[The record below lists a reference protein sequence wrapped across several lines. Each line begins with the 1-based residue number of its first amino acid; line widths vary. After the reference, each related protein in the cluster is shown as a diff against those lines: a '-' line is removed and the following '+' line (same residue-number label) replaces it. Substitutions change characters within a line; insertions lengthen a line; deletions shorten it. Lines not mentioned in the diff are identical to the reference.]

1 MPLRGRELSFHGRPQ
16 YDVEWLVEGSRLE
29 LRCEFRS
36 TDQETRRPV
45 LARLRAR
52 LAVGWDS
59 GLPVLRWVD
68 PPGFALVRV
77 ESLDLAVALD
87 GERVF
92 DVVRAVP
99 REDGNSLLVPD
110 GSGRR
115 ARITDIVT
123 NIKSALRHL
132 SSTHAAQP
140 PARPP
145 LR

>member
-1 MPLRGRELSFHGRPQ
+1 M
-16 YDVEWLVEGSRLE
+16 EGSRLE

-36 TDQETRRPV
+36 TDEESRRPV

-52 LAVGWDS
+52 LAVAWDS
-59 GLPVLRWVD
+59 GLPVLKWVD

-77 ESLDLAVALD
+77 EGLDLAVALD
-87 GERVF
+87 RERVF

-99 REDGNSLLVPD
+99 REDGNSLLVAD

-115 ARITDIVT
+115 ARVTDIVT
-123 NIKSALRHL
+123 NIRSALRHL
-132 SSTHAAQP
+132 SALRAAHP